1 MKDIK
6 SKKVT
11 KRILSKNKNKQ
22 VLYVLRSKIRPKKIK
37 SVRKSC
43 LKKISAYDKNIKTMN
58 KRRKIDYKIR
68 TKKVRFKSVD

>member
-6 SKKVT
+6 SKRVT

-37 SVRKSC
+37 KIKSIIK
-43 LKKISAYDKNIKTMN
+43 LNPKRISKKIKT
-58 KRRKIDYKIR
+58 KR
-68 TKKVRFKSVD
+68 VRFRLPIELKNDHNN